1 MNKVVIVG
9 AIVVVVAVIAA
20 GVVLVNHLPNSSSS
34 QPNVPYNTFY
44 LLNQTGPFSNY
55 IFVISYKEYS
65 QIVGGATNDTIS
77 VAVFEHIMGIRITKT
92 IIEGDYVFLVGQ
104 TLHLN
109 ASVGV
114 KYPIIF
120 VDWRTYNPQNPYTIW
135 LTYEGNWTGPLP

>member
-9 AIVVVVAVIAA
+9 AIVVLVAATAA
-20 GVVLVNHLPNSSSS
+20 GVVLLNHLHYSSS